1 MSELN
6 WQYTYNTFEVATR
19 NSAKKMSIIAPDHL
33 SKLEAESSDP
43 DIAAI
48 AAESQSAVN
57 DYALTYAHWI
67 ATNGLYKGE
76 TNRFTNLLTELSSL
90 KIKQWDAQIQ
100 VVHLEGTSDY
110 IALLPSGRGPFQKG
124 AYDVR
129 IAEVAALAER
139 LTAYP
144 ALAALQVQ
152 VETYRATLLNARDLQ
167 QQKEGLVKQASET
180 LNTIRIEL
188 ANQLYKNLGA
198 LMVKYYQNPLQIERF
213 YDLELIRSQNTGN
226 DNDLPEPT
234 TGTVAGGEFK
244 NVLSQ
249 AFTPESLI
257 TITNTGTVPLLFYLA
272 TAPTNDIM
280 LPTVGIFIDPGNTS
294 THNVLEFGAVYTEF
308 LNVKNQTATTIGSYE
323 VAVN

>member
-6 WQYTYNTFEVATR
+6 WQYTYNTFEVTTR
-19 NSAKKMSIIAPDHL
+19 NSAKKMSIIGPDHL
-33 SKLEAESSDP
+33 SKLTAENTDP

-48 AAESQSAVN
+48 EAETQGPVN
-57 DYALTYAHWI
+57 DYAI
-67 ATNGLYKGE
+67 AYSHLITSRNIYRGE
-76 TNRFTNLLTELSSL
+76 TNRFTNLIAELSSL

-110 IALLPSGRGPFQKG
+110 LALLPNGRGPFQTG
-124 AYDVR
+124 GYEAR
-129 IAEVAALAER
+129 IAEVRSLAEH
-139 LTAYP
+139 LNDYP
-144 ALAALQVQ
+144 ALAALQLQ
-152 VETYRATLLNARDLQ
+152 VDTYYALLLNTRDTQ

-188 ANQLYKNLGA
+188 ANQLYKNLGT
-198 LMVKYYQNPLQIERF
+198 LMAKYYQNSIQIERF
-213 YDLELIRSQNTGN
+213 FDLELIRSQNTGN
-226 DNDLPEPT
+226 DNNLPEPT

-249 AFTPESLI
+249 AFTPASLI

-280 LPTVGIFIDPGNTS
+280 LPTLGIFIDPGNTS

-308 LNVKNQTATTIGSYE
+308 LNVKNQTATVIGSYE